1 MPLAAL
7 GKTPGLFTPARG
19 TKAHASIPHTVH
31 GRAQTRPR
39 QKTYRRQFRQRQSA
53 CRSCAGGSPNVSQ
66 DEIDA
71 LFA

>member
-31 GRAQTRPR
+31 GRAQTR
-39 QKTYRRQFRQRQSA
+39 QRQSA